1 MGGRLSKLRSVL
13 GKIFPTRHRYQSL
26 EAKIGYRF
34 KNVNY
39 LTQAFTHRS
48 IHPEPRRNYERL
60 EFLGDAVI
68 DIIISRA
75 LMREYPA
82 GDEGLLT
89 QKRAALVQKSFLAN
103 MGNLINIL
111 DYLEIDPTV
120 DMSIEKIADRQSA
133 NCVEALVGAM
143 YLDGGI
149 RPCREFVLDTI
160 WRHRSEAWKTT
171 NYKGRLIEFCHSKSM
186 TNPRFIVTNVSGPEH
201 QKTFEVLVKIGSASY
216 QPGIGS
222 NKKAAEQAAA
232 QNALDSLQR
241 RFS

>member
-1 MGGRLSKLRSVL
+1 MSKLGFFL
-13 GKIFPTRHRYQSL
+13 GKIFPARHRFKTL
-26 EAKIGYRF
+26 ESNIGYRF

-48 IHPEPRRNYERL
+48 IDPEPRKNYERL

-75 LMREYPA
+75 LMREYPV

-111 DYLEIDPTV
+111 DYLIIDPTV
-120 DMSIEKIADRQSA
+120 NMSVEKIADRQSA
-133 NCVEALVGAM
+133 NCMEALVGAM

-149 RPCREFVLDTI
+149 RPCRKFVLDTI
-160 WRHRSEAWKTT
+160 WRHRSEAWKST
-171 NYKGRLIEFCHSKSM
+171 NYKGRLIEFCHSQSIA
-186 TNPRFIVTNVSGPEH
+186 NPRFIVSNVSGPEH
-201 QKTFEVLVKIGSASY
+201 QKMFEVLVKIGSDSY

-241 RFS
+241 QYS